1 MTPLKSNEVAAHEW
15 LAMPFMAIG
24 FVVILLC
31 STFQRGDGFS
41 QWVSV
46 IAVGYPIVAEL
57 SLRYGAT
64 SHVVYCYVAWLAL
77 APLFFVIAFYSTAF
91 RRLLEKDGH
100 SPFRVVG
107 LITVTMALILFFP
120 PDPSNTGTSDRWEN
134 LLFIN
139 ELTVTISSGVL
150 TCGIANLAA
159 YSVVAVSGFVNHRMR
174 ARP

>member
-1 MTPLKSNEVAAHEW
+1 MTQLNSNEVASHEW

-24 FVVILLC
+24 FVVILLG
-31 STFQRGDGFS
+31 STFQRGEDFS

-77 APLFFVIAFYSTAF
+77 SPLFFVIAFYSSAF
-91 RRLLEKDGH
+91 RRLLEKDDH
-100 SPFRVVG
+100 TPFRVVG
-107 LITVTMALILFFP
+107 LITVTMAFILLFP
-120 PDPSNTGTSDRWEN
+120 PDPSNTRTSARWEN

-150 TCGIANLAA
+150 TCGIASLAA
-159 YSVVAVSGFVNHRMR
+159 YSVVAVRGFVSHRIS